1 MAYAEMKEL
10 YEKLYHTMAT
20 SKDVSKMTMFGAAMS
35 AMFTEVA
42 RTNPTLAQTTLDRL
56 AGLEYNNYVTPVEA
70 AGVAAHFVNDDAK
83 LTGKAEHTRGPHWS
97 YDVFKGA
104 VESLGG
110 KPSEKPY
117 YNWPA
122 LWLTMNMEY
131 SDYAD
136 ALVEILGTKESE
148 KIATASYKM
157 AVSKLK
163 DLDRPHFIREYF
175 DLDS

>member
-1 MAYAEMKEL
+1 MTPAEMKEL

-20 SKDVSKMTMFGAAMS
+20 SKDVAKMTMFGAAMS

-70 AGVAAHFVNDDAK
+70 AGVAARFVNDDAK
-83 LTGKAEHTRGPHWS
+83 LTGKAEHARGPHWTM
-97 YDVFKGA
+97 DA
-104 VESLGG
+104 VKSFLTSRNIPVE
-110 KPSEKPY
+110 EKPF

-136 ALVEILGTKESE
+136 TLVEILGTKESE